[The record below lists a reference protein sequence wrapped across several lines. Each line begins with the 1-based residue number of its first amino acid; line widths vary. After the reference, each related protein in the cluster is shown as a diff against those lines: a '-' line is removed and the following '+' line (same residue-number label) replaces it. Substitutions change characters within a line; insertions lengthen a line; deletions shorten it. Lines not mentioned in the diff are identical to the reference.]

1 MLKLISKNLSTLIF
15 LLTFILKNGNL
26 INASSLRVDT
36 KNENPIG
43 KSTNVVNYLDDK
55 DEHLIWFIQV
65 CALFVIYKKHSF
77 FKTHNRKNLN
87 YATTKFY

>member
-1 MLKLISKNLSTLIF
+1 MLKLIFKNLSTLIF
-15 LLTFILKNGNL
+15 LLTFILKNDNL

-65 CALFVIYKKHSF
+65 CVL
-77 FKTHNRKNLN
+77 L
-87 YATTKFY
+87 